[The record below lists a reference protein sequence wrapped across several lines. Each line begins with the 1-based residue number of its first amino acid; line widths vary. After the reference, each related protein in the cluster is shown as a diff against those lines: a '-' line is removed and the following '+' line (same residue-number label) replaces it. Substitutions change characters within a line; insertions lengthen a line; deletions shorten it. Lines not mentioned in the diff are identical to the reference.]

1 MLKEHPAPTAA
12 QLAKIEQLEQEAKDA
27 LRRQEESWERSDT
40 DGFLSQ
46 WANGMTASLNRRKIE
61 VLRCGGYAQFWV
73 LVHEATGTV
82 IATESVTFSLRD
94 QPWIK
99 NTKWR
104 VEDEHLHLTNGR
116 KWIPVQRGDKPG
128 RIAKSF
134 GLVEDQRW
142 FRAEAKIMGSGTG
155 LSGCANAFV
164 GVERVRDY
172 VPQRAQ
178 ARRA

>member
-1 MLKEHPAPTAA
+1 MLKEHPAPTEA
-12 QLAKIEQLEQEAKDA
+12 QLKQIEGLEQEAKDA

-61 VLRCGGYAQFWV
+61 VLKAGGYAQFWV
-73 LVHEATGTV
+73 LCHGDTV
-82 IATESVTFSLRD
+82 ISSESVTFSLHD

-99 NTKWR
+99 TTKWK
-104 VEDEHLHLTNGR
+104 VENEHLHITNGR

-134 GLVEDQRW
+134 GLHEEQRW
-142 FRAEAKIMGSGTG
+142 FKAEARIMGSGTG
-155 LSGCANAFV
+155 LSGCANAYV

-172 VPQRAQ
+172 MPERTKAG
-178 ARRA
+178 

>member
-12 QLAKIEQLEQEAKDA
+12 QLAQIDKLEQEAKDA

-61 VLRCGGYAQFWV
+61 VLKTGGYAQFWV
-73 LVHEATGTV
+73 LVHAETGTV
-82 IATESVTFSLRD
+82 IATESVTFSVRD
-94 QPWIK
+94 MPWVK

-104 VEDEHLHLTNGR
+104 VENEHLQFTAGR

-134 GLVEDQRW
+134 GLVEEQRW
-142 FRAEAKIMGSGTG
+142 FPARAAIMGSGTG
-155 LSGCANAFV
+155 LSGCANAYV
-164 GVERVRDY
+164 GVERIRDY
-172 VPQRAQ
+172 MPERTKAG
-178 ARRA
+178 